1 MDVQEFISGLEILNT
16 SHHSSLT
23 IHGLANDSREVKEG
37 FAFVAVKGYKIDG
50 HDFIDDA
57 ITNGA
62 CLIIGEESIHSLSV
76 PYIQVK
82 NSRKAL
88 GILACNFYQ
97 TNHSTKKFI
106 GVTGTNGKTTTTYII
121 HHLLK
126 ENGITSSLIGT
137 IENVINGQ
145 ARPSTNTTPDSLELH
160 RMIASSRDDVIVM
173 EVSSHGLS
181 QDRLEGILFDV
192 GVFTN
197 LEQEHLDYHG
207 SMEEYFNTK
216 FQLFEK
222 LKDYGIAVVNVEDSW
237 GEKVEER
244 LAPTNK
250 RVLTVGEN
258 PASSIQLIKTED
270 CLPSDVYIQEKFERS
285 KFHFT
290 MPGKHNLINATLS
303 YGVARSIGL
312 DKEDI
317 FKGLQTFKG
326 VNGRFEIYSASN
338 GATVVIDYAHTAD
351 AFFHC
356 LTTAKEC
363 GAKNITHVF
372 GFRGD
377 RDQNKRPEMLSV
389 SSELSN
395 HIILT
400 LDDLN
405 SVPQDAMTAY
415 LKEQQQNIHY
425 ASTDVVPDRTLAIK
439 EAIERAATEDWV
451 FITGKGHE
459 PYKQTFFLSTNSD
472 RETVEYVLSLQEK
485 GVQK

>member
-1 MDVQEFISGLEILNT
+1 MDVQEFINGLEILNT
-16 SHHSSLT
+16 SYPSPHT
-23 IHGLANDSREVKEG
+23 ILGVANDSREVKEG
-37 FAFVAVKGYKIDG
+37 YAFVAVKGYTSDG
-50 HDFIDDA
+50 HNFIKDA
-57 ITNGA
+57 IRNGA
-62 CLIIGEESIHSLSV
+62 SLIIGEESSHSLSV

-97 TNHSTKKFI
+97 TNQSTKKFI

-121 HHLLK
+121 HYLLK
-126 ENGITSSLIGT
+126 ECGISSSLIGT
-137 IENVINGQ
+137 IENVINGEASQ
-145 ARPSTNTTPDSLELH
+145 STNTTPDSLELH
-160 RMIASSRDDVIVM
+160 RMIASSHDDVIVM

-181 QDRLEGILFDV
+181 QDRLEGIEFDI

-222 LKDYGIAVVNVEDSW
+222 LKDYGVAVINVESSW
-237 GEKVEER
+237 GEKVEEQ
-244 LAPTNK
+244 LIHSNK
-250 RVLTVGEN
+250 KVITVGLST
-258 PASSIQLIKTED
+258 SSTIQLVKTED
-270 CLPSDVYIQEKFERS
+270 CLPSDVYIREDFERS

-290 MPGKHNLINATLS
+290 MPGIHNLINATLS

-312 DKEDI
+312 NKQQIYE
-317 FKGLQTFKG
+317 GLQSFTG
-326 VNGRFEIYSASN
+326 VNGRFEIYATSN
-338 GATVVIDYAHTAD
+338 GATVVIDYAHTAE

-356 LTTAKEC
+356 LTTAKQC
-363 GAKNITHVF
+363 GAKKITHIF

-377 RDQNKRPEMLSV
+377 RDQKKRPEMLSV
-389 SSELSN
+389 SSELSH

-405 SVPQDAMTAY
+405 SVPQDEMTAY
-415 LKEQQQNIHY
+415 LKEQQQNIQS
-425 ASTDVVPDRTLAIK
+425 ASTDVIPDRTLAIK
-439 EAIERAATEDWV
+439 KAMESASKEDWV

-459 PYKQTFFLSTNSD
+459 RYKQTFSLSTNSD
-472 RETVEYVLSLQEK
+472 RETVEYVLAIKEK